1 MAWWMAI
8 GSGVCPALG
17 QIPPAL
23 LDAQKYLQEDVYD
36 LVPARRAEWE
46 RERYALNEIWIGLGS
61 YNQNEFNA
69 VERGT
74 VNLPLT
80 SWLLLHGDGRNDRDR
95 DATVRRVVFDA
106 LFRVRP
112 WLWMGPSGAVPI
124 PASQKDT
131 FAIGA
136 SVLIADSERRRYL
149 MVRLILDSFFFNR
162 INLDNAV
169 RASTVYHPEVE
180 ARWSS
185 GGWSL
190 YGLLDLTSPSE
201 IRTPTSEGTRLRAS
215 SRLQLQA
222 HARYQ
227 REKWEADARFD
238 LLSSNQE
245 ESTDAARSGIKRV
258 VTTTRLDVL
267 WAAPSFPSG
276 LRLRGGTRFLT
287 ESSRGQ
293 GDDRYRLSRIE
304 GAVRVA
310 GVWQRG
316 SNAAEIGYEATVAHF
331 SFARY
336 AIFDTPYEDRFYGYW
351 EYSFNP
357 RFHLRAML
365 TWDLSHGHFGGG
377 NGVFLAQF

>member
-1 MAWWMAI
+1 MSI
-8 GSGVCPALG
+8 GSGICPAFG
-17 QIPPAL
+17 QIPPSL

-36 LVPARRAEWE
+36 LSPARRAEWE

-61 YNQNEFNA
+61 YNQHEFNT

-80 SWLLLHGDGRNDRDR
+80 SWLLLRADGRNDRDR
-95 DATVRRVVFDA
+95 DATVRRVAFDA
-106 LFRVRP
+106 LFKVQP
-112 WLWMGPSGAVPI
+112 WLWLGPSGAVPI

-136 SVLIADSERRRYL
+136 SVLIADSDRRRYL

-185 GGWSL
+185 GAWSL
-190 YGLLDLTSPSE
+190 YGLLNLTSPSE
-201 IRTPTSEGTRLRAS
+201 IRTPTSEGTRFQAS
-215 SRLQLQA
+215 SRLELQA
-222 HARYQ
+222 HARY
-227 REKWEADARFD
+227 RSEKWEADARFD

-258 VTTTRLDVL
+258 VTTTRLDLL
-267 WAAPSFPSG
+267 WAVPSFPPG

-293 GDDRYRLSRIE
+293 GDDGYRLSRIE

-310 GVWQRG
+310 GMWQRG
-316 SNAAEIGYEATVAHF
+316 RNAAEIGYEATVAHF
-331 SFARY
+331 SVARY
-336 AIFDTPYEDRFYGYW
+336 GIFDTPYEDRFYGHW

-365 TWDLSHGHFGGG
+365 SWDLSHGHFGGG